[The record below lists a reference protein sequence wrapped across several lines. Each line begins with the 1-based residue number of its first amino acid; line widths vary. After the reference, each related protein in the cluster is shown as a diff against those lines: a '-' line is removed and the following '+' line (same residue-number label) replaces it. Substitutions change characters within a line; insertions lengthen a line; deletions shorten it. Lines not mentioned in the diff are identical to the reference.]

1 MKSETQR
8 RISKEA
14 QEMSVYKEKGS
25 VIITLHGSIGRIAIT
40 QYNTYVDRTLLFFES
55 FIVPF
60 DKFFFML
67 SIFRLFELEK
77 EKAPGGIIKTI
88 TKEALSSFKF
98 IYPKIEEQTEIAT
111 ILLDMDKQITALE
124 TKLEKYKKVKL
135 GMMQNLIT
143 GKIRLVCCANI
154 NYLICIK
161 DTKCNYKYLYLQEP
175 IIIKAMNQAIEALEK
190 LPLSNR
196 LLKQTHKTLL
206 QGVRGTHKL
215 PGEFRQS
222 QNWIGGSSLA
232 DATFIPP
239 YQDNLADLMTDLEK
253 FLHNENIPVPHL
265 IKVGIAHYQ
274 FETIHPFLDGNGR
287 IGRLLITLYL
297 VSNNLLHKPTLY
309 LSDFFE
315 KNKALYYDNLT
326 RVRTHN
332 DLTQWLKYFLEG
344 VRSTSENSIQTF
356 KSIIKLRSE
365 AEHKIMSLGKKQAL
379 AKTFLQFLYSK
390 PIADAGDIAEALE
403 INVSTALRLIDDFV
417 KLNILK
423 EVTGFK
429 RNRIFAFDDY
439 IKLFR

>member
-1 MKSETQR
+1 MNVSDFKAGKTVQRYQYKSFEPN
-8 RISKEA
+8 
-14 QEMSVYKEKGS
+14 
-25 VIITLHGSIGRIAIT
+25 L
-40 QYNTYVDRTLLFFES
+40 VDIPWQIDNVELVMLLSE
-55 FIVPF
+55 
-60 DKFFFML
+60 
-67 SIFRLFELEK
+67 
-77 EKAPGGIIKTI
+77 
-88 TKEALSSFKF
+88 
-98 IYPKIEEQTEIAT
+98 
-111 ILLDMDKQITALE
+111 
-124 TKLEKYKKVKL
+124 
-135 GMMQNLIT
+135 
-143 GKIRLVCCANI
+143 ANI
-154 NYLICIK
+154 KMGELNAFSQLIPDVDFFIKMHVLKEGTKSSRIEGTQTNIDEAIQKEEYIQPEKKDDWQEVQNYV
-161 DTKCNYKYLYLQEP
+161 Q
-175 IIIKAMNQAIEALEK
+175 AMNQAIERLEK

-206 QGVRGTHKL
+206 QGVRDTHKL

-239 YQDNLADLMTDLEK
+239 HQDSVAALMEDLEK
-253 FLHNENIPVPHL
+253 FLHNDNIPVPHL

-287 IGRLLITLYL
+287 IGRLLITLFL
-297 VSNNLLHKPTLY
+297 VSNELLHKPTLY

-315 KNKALYYDNLT
+315 KNKSMYYDNLS

-332 DLTQWLKYFLEG
+332 NLTQWLKYFLEG

-365 AEHKIMSLGKKQAL
+365 AEHKIMSLGKKQVL
-379 AKTFLQFLYSK
+379 AKSFLQFLYSK
-390 PIADAGDIAEALE
+390 PIADAGDVAEALE
-403 INVSTALRLIDDFV
+403 INVSTAFRLIDDFI
-417 KLNILK
+417 KLNILT